1 MDSYPMDSQMLWLQ
15 ELWVYRAICR
25 TMDIALALQSEVLD
39 QDPDSVAFSQMI
51 LNKIVNVS
59 DLCLI

>member
-1 MDSYPMDSQMLWLQ
+1 
-15 ELWVYRAICR
+15 
-25 TMDIALALQSEVLD
+25 MDIALALQSEVLD

-51 LNKIVNVS
+51 LNKIVNFS